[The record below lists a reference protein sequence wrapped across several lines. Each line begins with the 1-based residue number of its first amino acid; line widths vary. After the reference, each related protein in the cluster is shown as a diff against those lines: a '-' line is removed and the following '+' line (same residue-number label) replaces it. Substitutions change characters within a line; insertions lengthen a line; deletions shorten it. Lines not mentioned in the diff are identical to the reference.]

1 MVISRR
7 ALLASAVA
15 AAFVSEQCGRKLA
28 SRYFGWLF
36 IASAGEKA
44 LAVADL
50 SDFRRVTSI
59 PLPQAPAQVFRA
71 GKKVFASC
79 PEGRAIYEIDP
90 ESFRIAGKIAFPG
103 RIAGCAVCPDD
114 SRIAVLVEQP
124 AALHLVDPA
133 SRKVTARIAVSATP
147 GLINL
152 TDTVAALSMAG
163 GTTITRVS
171 LVSAKVIGSTEVGFR
186 PGVLRVHDDARLILA
201 GASDRG
207 EIVTVSTDSGALI
220 ARLPLAFTPARF
232 CFNIDNGHEG
242 GQMFVTGSS
251 GDEIA
256 ICSPYQ
262 SEVEQTIVGGRTP
275 FAMAVGATG
284 DQNLLYVTNPGSGD
298 LSIFDIDTRMLA
310 ASVHIGGKPGEVLL
324 TPDGEYAL
332 VVNQESGDVSVV
344 RVQTVL
350 DKKNKVKPLFTVFP
364 TGANPQSAAIV
375 PALRAG

>member
-133 SRKVTARIAVSATP
+133 SRKVTARIALSATP

>member
-7 ALLASAVA
+7 VLLASALA
-15 AAFVSEQCGRKLA
+15 AAGCGRKLA

-36 IASAGEKA
+36 IASAGDKA

-59 PLPQAPAQVFRA
+59 PLPQAPAQVFRV
-71 GKKVFASC
+71 GTKVFASC

-90 ESFRIAGKIAFPG
+90 EALRITGKIAFPG
-103 RIAGCAVCPDD
+103 RIAGCAVCPDG
-114 SRIAVLVEQP
+114 SRIAVMTEQP
-124 AALHLVDPA
+124 AALHLVDPVA
-133 SRKVTARIAVSATP
+133 RRVTARVALPAAP
-147 GLINL
+147 ALIDVTN
-152 TDTVAALSMAG
+152 TVAAVSIAG
-163 GTTITRVS
+163 GTTITRIS
-171 LVSAKVIGSTEVGFR
+171 LGSAKVIGATEVGFR
-186 PGVLRVHDDARLILA
+186 PGVLRIHDDAKLILA

-207 EIVTVSTDSGALI
+207 EIVTVSSDSGALI

-284 DQNLLYVTNPGSGD
+284 DQSLLYVTNPGSGD